1 MLRRIQ
7 SFVRNIVSG
16 CTSLWPTPMKFLY
29 YMIFVL
35 ISVLMTLLLDF
46 IDNLNGA
53 LTITS
58 EFRKRLLLEI
68 DIAKNHPTSF
78 KSLEG
83 NYERNFQ
90 METSFEMMS
99 KLPLSRKHLEH
110 EKKKL
115 LLKNIESDYTNEIT
129 TKISTS
135 CQIKNRCSTNLL
147 ILHENGPSCV
157 SPSERFIELQSQSSN
172 TEQPLHDDP
181 GSSSKVDL
189 LNSCNDN
196 QINNRLVDNYV
207 C

>member
-1 MLRRIQ
+1 M
-7 SFVRNIVSG
+7 
-16 CTSLWPTPMKFLY
+16 
-29 YMIFVL
+29 
-35 ISVLMTLLLDF
+35 
-46 IDNLNGA
+46 
-53 LTITS
+53 
-58 EFRKRLLLEI
+58 LEI

-115 LLKNIESDYTNEIT
+115 LLKNIESDYANEIT

-147 ILHENGPSCV
+147 IQNENDPSCV
-157 SPSERFIELQSQSSN
+157 TPSESFQEFNHR
-172 TEQPLHDDP
+172 
-181 GSSSKVDL
+181 V
-189 LNSCNDN
+189 
-196 QINNRLVDNYV
+196 QIQNNPCTTTQEAVPK
-207 C
+207 